1 MTRKTCLRII
11 FWVVILACA
20 IIAMRGHAQTDAGGQ
35 TSKARWV
42 GVWQGQLEGV
52 PGVVLTLSDDIETMG
67 GTIVFTVL
75 GTGSTKEHPNIVG
88 HEVHA
93 IMHPQV
99 IADTFSFQV
108 KSPGNSS
115 NILEMTFV
123 LTGSSKGELKCLKC
137 GSAAP
142 IEMSRLE

>member
-11 FWVVILACA
+11 FWLVILTCA
-20 IIAMRGHAQTDAGGQ
+20 VVAVRGRAQANADQQPSRA
-35 TSKARWV
+35 KWV

-52 PGVVLTLSDDIETMG
+52 PGVVLTLSDDLDTPG

-75 GTGSTKEHPNIVG
+75 GPGSTREHPNIVG

-99 IADTFSFQV
+99 NADTLSFQV
-108 KSPGNSS
+108 RSLGASS
-115 NILEMTFV
+115 DVVEMTFV
-123 LTGSSKGELKCLKC
+123 LTGVSKGQLKCLKC
-137 GSAAP
+137 GSEQP
-142 IEMSRLE
+142 TEMSLLE